1 MTESLPDIGNLHDQL
16 DAAESDARLLVENL
30 AEERG
35 CWRAEAGSWSVA
47 QCLDHLA
54 ITNQVYLGAM
64 KEPAIRARAAGRLRR
79 RPALPGLVGRWFAT
93 KMEPPVKA
101 FSKMKAMRNIK
112 PGTSPSLADAFARFL
127 TSQNEIR
134 DYLSANADLDLAGIR
149 FPNPLIPGIRFSL
162 ATGLH
167 VIIAHERRHI
177 WQAWR
182 VRRSAEDAA
191 GERSPVENALDSSSH
206 RN

>member
-1 MTESLPDIGNLHDQL
+1 MTELFPDIGNLRDQL
-16 DAAESDARLLVENL
+16 DAAERDARSLVENL
-30 AEERG
+30 TEERG

-79 RPALPGLVGRWFAT
+79 RPALPGFVGRWFAT

-101 FSKMKAMRNIK
+101 SSKIKTMRIIK
-112 PGTSPSLADAFARFL
+112 PEASPSLADAFARFL

-134 DYLSANADLDLAGIR
+134 DYLGTNADLDLAGIR
-149 FPNPLIPGIRFSL
+149 FPNPLVPGIRFSL

-167 VIIAHERRHI
+167 VITAHERRHM

-182 VRRSAEDAA
+182 VRSAAESAA
-191 GERSPVENALDSSSH
+191 GERSTRVISGVKAST
-206 RN
+206 R

>member
-1 MTESLPDIGNLHDQL
+1 MTELLPDIENLRDQL
-16 DAAESDARLLVENL
+16 DAAERDAQSL
-30 AEERG
+30 AEDLSEERG

-54 ITNQVYLGAM
+54 ITNQVYLSAM
-64 KEPAIRARAAGRLRR
+64 KEPVNRARAAGRLRR
-79 RPALPGLVGRWFAT
+79 RPALPGFVGQWFAT

-101 FSKMKAMRNIK
+101 SSKMKTMRIIK
-112 PGTSPSLADAFARFL
+112 PGASPWLAEAFVRFL
-127 TSQNEIR
+127 TSQEEIR
-134 DYLSANADLDLAGIR
+134 DYLRTNADLDLAGIR

-167 VIIAHERRHI
+167 VITAHERRHM

-182 VRRSAEDAA
+182 VRRAAEGAL
-191 GERSPVENALDSSSH
+191 GERSRVENALDTSSH
-206 RN
+206 IN

>member
-1 MTESLPDIGNLHDQL
+1 MTEPLPDTGNLRDQL
-16 DAAESDARLLVENL
+16 DAAERDARLLVENL

-54 ITNQVYLGAM
+54 ITNQVYLSAM
-64 KEPAIRARAAGRLRR
+64 KDPALRARAAGRFRR
-79 RPALPGLVGRWFAT
+79 RPALPGFVGRWFAAR
-93 KMEPPVKA
+93 MEPPVNA
-101 FSKMKAMRNIK
+101 FSKMKATRNIN

-127 TSQNEIR
+127 RSQDDIR
-134 DYLSANADLDLAGIR
+134 DYLYTNADLDLAGIR

-167 VIIAHERRHI
+167 VLTAHERRHI

-182 VRRSAEDAA
+182 VRRAAEVAA
-191 GERSPVENALDSSSH
+191 GKDVRLASNPNAAELC
-206 RN
+206 R

>member
-1 MTESLPDIGNLHDQL
+1 MTESLSDILDLRDQL
-16 DAAESDARLLVENL
+16 DRAERDARLLVENL

-35 CWRAEAGSWSVA
+35 CWRADAGSWSVA

-54 ITNQVYLGAM
+54 ITNRVYLGAM

-79 RPALPGLVGRWFAT
+79 RPALPGFVGRWFAT

-101 FSKMKAMRNIK
+101 SSKMKTMRIIK
-112 PGTSPSLADAFARFL
+112 PGTSPSLTDAFGRFL
-127 TSQNEIR
+127 TSQDEIR
-134 DYLSANADLDLAGIR
+134 DYLSTNADLDLAGIR

-167 VIIAHERRHI
+167 VITAHERRHI

-182 VRRSAEDAA
+182 VRRAAEDAV
-191 GERSPVENALDSSSH
+191 GEDVRLAV
-206 RN
+206 

>member
-1 MTESLPDIGNLHDQL
+1 MAELLPDIGNLRDQL
-16 DAAESDARLLVENL
+16 DAAERDARLLVENL

-54 ITNQVYLGAM
+54 TSNQVYLRAM
-64 KEPAIRARAAGRLRR
+64 KEPAIHARKAGRLRR
-79 RPALPGLVGRWFAT
+79 RPALPGFVGRWFAT

-101 FSKMKAMRNIK
+101 SSKMKAPRNIK
-112 PGTSPSLADAFARFL
+112 PGTSPSLADAFARFV
-127 TSQNEIR
+127 TSQDEIR
-134 DYLSANADLDLAGIR
+134 DYLRTNADLDLAGIR
-149 FPNPLIPGIRFSL
+149 FPNPLVPGIRFSL

-167 VIIAHERRHI
+167 VITAHERRHM

-182 VRRSAEDAA
+182 VRRAAEGAV
-191 GERSPVENALDSSSH
+191 GERS
-206 RN
+206 R

>member
-1 MTESLPDIGNLHDQL
+1 MTESLLDIGNLRDQL
-16 DAAESDARLLVENL
+16 DAAERNARLLVDNL

-35 CWRAEAGSWSVA
+35 CWRAETGSWSVA

-54 ITNQVYLGAM
+54 ITNRVYLGAM
-64 KEPAIRARAAGRLRR
+64 KEPTIRARAAGRLRR
-79 RPALPGLVGRWFAT
+79 RPALPGFVGRWFAT

-112 PGTSPSLADAFARFL
+112 PGRSPSLADALARFV
-127 TSQNEIR
+127 TSQDEIR
-134 DYLSANADLDLAGIR
+134 DYLSTNADLDLAGIR
-149 FPNPLIPGIRFSL
+149 FPNPLVRGIRFSV

-167 VIIAHERRHI
+167 VITAHERRHL

-182 VRRSAEDAA
+182 VRRAAEEAE
-191 GERSPVENALDSSSH
+191 GERN
-206 RN
+206 

>member
-1 MTESLPDIGNLHDQL
+1 MTESLPDIGNLRDQL
-16 DAAESDARLLVENL
+16 DAAERDARLLVENL
-30 AEERG
+30 AEEQG

-54 ITNQVYLGAM
+54 ITNRVYLGAM

-79 RPALPGLVGRWFAT
+79 RPALPGFVGRWFAT

-101 FSKMKAMRNIK
+101 SSKMKTMRIIK
-112 PGTSPSLADAFARFL
+112 PGTSPSLTDAFGRFL
-127 TSQNEIR
+127 TSQDEIR
-134 DYLSANADLDLAGIR
+134 DYLSTNADLDLAGIR

-167 VIIAHERRHI
+167 VITAHERRHI

-182 VRRSAEDAA
+182 VRRAAEDAV
-191 GERSPVENALDSSSH
+191 GEDVRLAV
-206 RN
+206 

>member
-1 MTESLPDIGNLHDQL
+1 MTELLPDIGNLRDQL
-16 DAAESDARLLVENL
+16 DAAERDARLLVENL

-35 CWRAEAGSWSVA
+35 CWRAEASSWSVA

-54 ITNQVYLGAM
+54 TTNQVYLRAM

-79 RPALPGLVGRWFAT
+79 RPALPGFVGQWFAT

-101 FSKMKAMRNIK
+101 SFKMKAPRNIK
-112 PGTSPSLADAFARFL
+112 PSTSPSLADAFARFL
-127 TSQNEIR
+127 TSQDEIR
-134 DYLSANADLDLAGIR
+134 DYLRTNADLDLAGIR
-149 FPNPLIPGIRFSL
+149 FPNPLIPGIRFSV

-167 VIIAHERRHI
+167 VITAHERRHM

-182 VRRSAEDAA
+182 VRRAAEGAA
-191 GERSPVENALDSSSH
+191 GECSRVENALGSSSH